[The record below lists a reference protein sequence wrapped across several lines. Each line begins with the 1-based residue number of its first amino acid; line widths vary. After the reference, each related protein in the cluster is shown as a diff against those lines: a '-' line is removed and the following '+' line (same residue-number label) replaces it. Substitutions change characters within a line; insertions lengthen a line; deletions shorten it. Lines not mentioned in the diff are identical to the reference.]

1 MSSSNLSAVTK
12 TASNH
17 AIAGRTR
24 VIGVY
29 FTNTDTA
36 SSFELKNGSSGSAA
50 ALVTINTPAATG
62 AGDIIIPDMGIL
74 FDQGVYIDLADSE
87 VESVTLFFYGGA
99 AQPDPPPP

>member
-1 MSSSNLSAVTK
+1 MSSSNLSSVTK
-12 TASNH
+12 TASDH

-29 FTNTDTA
+29 FTNSDTA
-36 SSFELKNGSSGSAA
+36 SSFELKNGSAGTAP
-50 ALVTINTPAATG
+50 ALVTINTPAAAG

-74 FDQGVYIDLADSE
+74 FDEGVYIDLADAD

-99 AQPDPPPP
+99 AA

>member
-1 MSSSNLSAVTK
+1 MSSSNLSSVTK
-12 TASNH
+12 TASDH

-29 FTNTDTA
+29 FTNTNTA
-36 SSFELKNGSSGSAA
+36 SSFELKNGTTDAAA
-50 ALVTINTPAATG
+50 ALVTINTPAAAG

-74 FDQGVYIDLADSE
+74 FDEGVYIDLADAE

-99 AQPDPPPP
+99 AA

>member
-1 MSSSNLSAVTK
+1 MSSSNLSSVTK
-12 TASNH
+12 TASDQ

-29 FTNTDTA
+29 FTNSDTA
-36 SSFELKNGSSGSAA
+36 SSFELKNGSAGTAP
-50 ALVTINTPAATG
+50 ALVTINTPAAAG

-74 FDQGVYIDLADSE
+74 FDEGVYIDLADAD

-99 AQPDPPPP
+99 AA